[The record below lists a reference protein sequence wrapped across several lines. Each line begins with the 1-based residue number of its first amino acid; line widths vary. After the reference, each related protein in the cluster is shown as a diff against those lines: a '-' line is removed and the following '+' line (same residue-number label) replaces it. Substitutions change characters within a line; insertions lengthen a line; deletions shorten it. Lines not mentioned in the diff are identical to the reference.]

1 MLARELQMFTEEEKT
16 LLIKVGN
23 KIKQLRADKGIS
35 QQELAALI
43 DYEKSNMSRLEAGNT
58 NPTITTLNK
67 VAKALG
73 VPLHGLLSD

>member
-1 MLARELQMFTEEEKT
+1 MFTEEEKS
-16 LLIKVGN
+16 LLIRVGN
-23 KIKQLRADKGIS
+23 RIKELRSEKGIS

-67 VAKALG
+67 VAQALD
-73 VPLHGLLSD
+73 VPLHSLLID